1 MVQVLP
7 MVEVICDT
15 SFLLLL
21 ATKRIKNISN
31 IETEIG
37 TIEFVVPDLV
47 VRELEGISS
56 NNKKKV
62 PFLKL

>member
-1 MVQVLP
+1 

-15 SFLLLL
+15 SFLMLL
-21 ATKRIKNISN
+21 ASKRIKNISN
-31 IETEIG
+31 METEIG
-37 TIEFVVPDLV
+37 SIEFVVPDLV

-62 PFLKL
+62 PFLML

>member
-1 MVQVLP
+1 MRVLP

-15 SFLLLL
+15 SFLMLI
-21 ATKRIKNISN
+21 ASKRIKNISN